1 MFISIRK
8 KILRANKIFLVLA
21 LVSLAVIVIFSVWII
36 SFLVQNINL
45 VLKQPVSAEK
55 EVHYN
60 IGEARKIL
68 SQLKFEFDEPQSEK

>member
-21 LVSLAVIVIFSVWII
+21 IVSLVVIVIFSVWAI

-45 VLKQPVSAEK
+45 MLKQPVSAEK
-55 EVHYN
+55 EIHYK
-60 IGEARKIL
+60 IGDARTVL
-68 SQLKFEFDEPQSEK
+68 SQIESQSGVSAEK